1 MLIAQILLPDA
12 SFFDRKSQLLDAAM
26 LAGRREVIATTFQG
40 AAEAGA
46 DIAHVY
52 GPAGFSL
59 PSRFEIPYVAA
70 GPPRRPPIPWREPV
84 APRTLVSPLDNLPE
98 AVDETYFEQRAPADA
113 SPSQTPRVLGTFG
126 RHRAGVLSMVELTL
140 TRIHRFRDDVDW
152 LVFDRAPAPADL
164 ALVDAWVDPAI
175 SEEDYDG
182 FVAEASVAGKVVV
195 ASRVA
200 INVKRLDK
208 GMSGFLVPP
217 RDPNELAH
225 AILAA
230 LFKSEVALKKIEAA
244 RQTAGKFRARQRLRL
259 LEKIY
264 DSVLTP

>member
-12 SFFDRKSQLLDAAM
+12 SWFDRKSQALDAAM
-26 LAGRREVIATTFQG
+26 LAGRRDVILTTFEGAVRAG
-40 AAEAGA
+40 AA
-46 DIAHVY
+46 IAHVY
-52 GPAGFSL
+52 GPAGFTL
-59 PSRFEIPYVAA
+59 PSGFGIPYVAA
-70 GPPRRPPIPWREPV
+70 GPPRRRHFAWREPV
-84 APRTLVSPLDNLPE
+84 APRAIVSPLDNLPE
-98 AVDETYFEQRAPADA
+98 AVDETYFDPRAGGDA
-113 SPSQTPRVLGTFG
+113 SPSRTPKVVGAFG

-140 TRIHRFRDDVDW
+140 ARIHRFRDDVDW
-152 LVFDRAPAPADL
+152 LLFDRAPTPADL
-164 ALVDAWVDPAI
+164 SLVDAWVDPAI

-230 LFKSEVALKKIEAA
+230 LFKSEVALKKIVAA

-264 DSVLTP
+264 DAVLTP